1 MKAVLIAAPAL
12 LLFCASLATLQNPPP
27 PPASKVDRQIS
38 ITIDDLPA
46 SAAIHMSGA
55 EIVDMTAKLL
65 AALKQQQVPAVGF
78 VNERRLYYNLAQT
91 SDTIKALNLWLDNGF
106 ELGNH
111 TFAHTSLNRAG
122 LKGFEDDVIQG
133 EPLLK
138 LLLAQHG
145 QTLRYFRHPYLDT
158 GRDLQTRREAD
169 AFLTQRGYRI
179 APVTLDGWDWNFAAI
194 YDDARRRGDAALQQ
208 QIVTSYLAF
217 HTTVFEFEENL
228 SRSLLG
234 YEPKQVLLLHA
245 NTLEA
250 DHLAD
255 LLDLLKKRGYRFIT
269 LENALSDDAY
279 GLPDTWVGEE
289 GRGWIEHWAI
299 TRGQPP
305 LHPPIFPA
313 DMQARVD
320 ALPKALQPD
329 SMQ

>member
-65 AALKQQQVPAVGF
+65 AALKQQQVSAVGF

-122 LKGFEDDVIQG
+122 LKAFEDDVIQG

-138 LLLAQHG
+138 LLLAPHG
-145 QTLRYFRHPYLDT
+145 KPLRYFRHPYLDT
-158 GRDLQTRREAD
+158 GRDVQTRREAD

-179 APVTLDGWDWNFAAI
+179 APVTLDAWDWNFAAL
-194 YDDARRRGDAALQQ
+194 YDDARHRGDKGLQQ
-208 QIVTSYLAF
+208 QVVAAYLAF
-217 HTTVFEFEENL
+217 HEAVFDYFEKL

-234 YEPKQVLLLHA
+234 YEPKQILLLHA
-245 NTLEA
+245 NWLEA
-250 DHLAD
+250 EHVGE
-255 LLDLLKKRGYRFIT
+255 LLELIKRRGYRFIT
-269 LENALSDDAY
+269 LENALGDDAY

-305 LHPPIFPA
+305 LNAPVFPA
-313 DMQARVD
+313 DIQARID
-320 ALPKALQPD
+320 ALPKALRPD
-329 SMQ
+329 SLD